1 VSDVPLPFE
10 QLSWDETPM
19 GVLGLR
25 RRTDPTLGAEIYEVK
40 LGDEYLMSS
49 HFTVA
54 EIALATLG
62 LAPLTGDGL
71 EVVVGG
77 LGLGYTA
84 RAVLEDPRVRSLVV
98 VEALPEVIAWH
109 EQGLLPEVAGVAADP
124 RTRFVQADL
133 FAALAGETGFDP
145 GDPHR
150 RFDAVLIDIDHSPRH
165 VLHPSHAAFYTPHGL
180 QPLVDLLTP
189 GGVFGLW
196 SDDPPDEAFLDVLG
210 QVFEHVEAEV
220 VTFANPLAGGTSAN
234 TIYLARAAEGS

>member
-1 VSDVPLPFE
+1 VPLPFE

-25 RRTDPTLGAEIYEVK
+25 RRTDPTLGAEVYEVK

-62 LAPLTGDGL
+62 LAALEGDGL

-84 RAVLEDPRVRSLVV
+84 RAVLEDPRVVSLVV

-109 EQGLLPEVAGVAADP
+109 EQALLPEVAGVASDP

-133 FAALAGETGFDP
+133 FAALAGGAGFDP
-145 GDPHR
+145 VDPHR

-165 VLHPSHAAFYTPHGL
+165 VLHPSHAAFYTVDGL
-180 QPLVDLLTP
+180 RPLVDRLRP

-196 SDDPPDEAFLDVLG
+196 SDDPPDEGFLDVLAEAFA
-210 QVFEHVEAEV
+210 QAAAEV
-220 VTFANPLAGGTSAN
+220 VTFDNPLAGGTSAN
-234 TIYLARAAEGS
+234 TIYLARAAVRG

>member
-1 VSDVPLPFE
+1 MSGVPLPFE

-25 RRTDPTLGAEIYEVK
+25 RRTDPTLRTEVYEVK

-54 EIALATLG
+54 EVALATLG
-62 LAPLTGDGL
+62 LARLDGDDL

-84 RAVLEDPRVRSLVV
+84 RAVLDDPRVGSLVV
-98 VEALPEVIAWH
+98 VEALPEVISWH
-109 EQGLLPEVAGVAADP
+109 EQGLLPDVAGLAADP
-124 RTRFVQADL
+124 RIRFVQAEM
-133 FAALAGETGFDP
+133 FAALDGGAGFDP
-145 GDPHR
+145 GEPDR

-165 VLHPSHAAFYTPHGL
+165 VLHPSHAAFYTPEGL
-180 QPLVDLLTP
+180 RPLLDRLTP

-196 SDDPPDEAFLDVLG
+196 SDDPPDEAFLEVLG
-210 QVFEHVEAEV
+210 QVFREVEAEV
-220 VTFANPLAGGTSAN
+220 VTFDNPLAGETAAN
-234 TIYLARAAEGS
+234 TIYLARAGQAG

>member
-1 VSDVPLPFE
+1 MIGVPLPFE

-19 GVLGLR
+19 GILGLR
-25 RRTDPTLGAEIYEVK
+25 RRTDPTLGTAVYEVK

-54 EIALATLG
+54 EVALATSG
-62 LAPLTGDGL
+62 LALLEGDDL

-84 RAVLEDPRVRSLVV
+84 QAVLEDPRVRSLVV

-109 EQGLLPEVAGVAADP
+109 EQGLLPDVAGLAADP
-124 RTRFVQADL
+124 RTRFVEADL
-133 FAALAGETGFDP
+133 FAALAGGAGFDP
-145 GDPHR
+145 DEPNR

-165 VLHPSHAAFYTPHGL
+165 VLHASHAAFYTPDGL
-180 QPLVDLLTP
+180 QPLVDRLTP

-210 QVFEHVEAEV
+210 QVFPHVDAEV
-220 VTFANPLAGGTSAN
+220 VTFPNPLAGGTSAN
-234 TIYLARAAEGS
+234 TIYLARAPGPG